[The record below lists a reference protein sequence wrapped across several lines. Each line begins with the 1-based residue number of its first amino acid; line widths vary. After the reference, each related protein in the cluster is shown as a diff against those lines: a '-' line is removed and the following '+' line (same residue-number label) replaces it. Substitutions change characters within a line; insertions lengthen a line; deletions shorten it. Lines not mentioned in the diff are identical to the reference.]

1 MNVLSYAMFA
11 ICLWSV
17 SWSTTSAQEASSGK
31 ETVQTKTVDLADVR
45 KLLQASTPLVL
56 LWVDSFP
63 SKIKDLRCWKSSYS
77 RAAAAGTFTHNIHGN
92 WLENTESTDAKLKRH
107 EAEVTLELL
116 EVRGIATLTV
126 TSTPNTEFVDLI
138 KGNYHIFYVS
148 STCIILRGP
157 VSEKYQ
163 GLCTAWV
170 SADTASFVH
179 KKCKEAFMTHCTT
192 NEQCNKNE
200 GRRRR

>member
-126 TSTPNTEFVDLI
+126 TST
-138 KGNYHIFYVS
+138 H
-148 STCIILRGP
+148 
-157 VSEKYQ
+157 Q